1 MGMRKYGQ
9 KRGNLRGRNDFW
21 GGRMDG
27 TKQKREVGWDQEHRL
42 GCRILKK
49 EGGLFLTNS
58 QEERKETYFE
68 MERRKMARVHTSS
81 V

>member
-1 MGMRKYGQ
+1 
-9 KRGNLRGRNDFW
+9 
-21 GGRMDG
+21 MDG
-27 TKQKREVGWDQEHRL
+27 AKQQREVDWDQEHRL

-58 QEERKETYFE
+58 QEERKETNFE
-68 MERRKMARVHTSS
+68 MEGSKMERVHTSS

>member
-9 KRGNLRGRNDFW
+9 KRGNWRGKNDFW

-27 TKQKREVGWDQEHRL
+27 TKQQREVGWDQEHRL
-42 GCRILKK
+42 GCGMLKK

-58 QEERKETYFE
+58 QEERKETNFE
-68 MERRKMARVHTSS
+68 MEGRKMERVHMSS